1 MEHRLQPEAVLR
13 AAARRGWIALADAV
27 RLSTSM
33 PAGSHDSLALSLRQ
47 AGAASV
53 ADHLPDLLPPDGHPG
68 FGRWRPLARLG
79 GGSMGA
85 VWLAAQ
91 DEGPLVVVKTALITG
106 RAPLLDHEAA
116 GSVWTG
122 GAVEPERHSPEAE
135 LALRFARE
143 ARITA
148 GMDHPRIVPCLD
160 GGVAEDGT
168 RYLVLAWVQTGDL
181 SAMLKRDGPLRPVC
195 ALAIADQIAD
205 ALDHA
210 HGRGVVHRDLKA
222 ANVFVHEDGSVLLG
236 DFGLAR
242 PTSAG
247 ATRLT
252 MAGVAVGTPTAMAPE
267 QIEGRG
273 AIDGRTDLYALGCLL
288 CECMTGKPAF
298 SGRSAEVMHAHR
310 TTAPPDLDALVP
322 GLPPGTAAL
331 AARLMA
337 KSPEDRPADARQ
349 VRALLAPILRA
360 CGGES
365 GRPEH
370 LRIAV
375 ANPSETA
382 GESVPNAILLLG
394 EHEEPA
400 IVLWAGNRIV
410 LGKQRGPGTDLV
422 VRDYPEEEHRNR
434 IAKIS
439 RHHAVITIDAAG
451 AASIEDLGSAN
462 GTFVAGERLPAR
474 STRPLPSGS
483 EIGLAG
489 VTSLRVRTTPDRAMV
504 LERGGNRSSLTYALV
519 SGRFSL
525 GASGSD
531 LPVPGASR
539 RAELAWTPDGWLV
552 DGIPSSCIDLGFK
565 KLEIRPLA
573 DWL

>member
-1 MEHRLQPEAVLR
+1 MEHRLLIEAVLR
-13 AAARRGWIALADAV
+13 AAARRGWIAIADAD
-27 RLSTSM
+27 RLSASM
-33 PAGSHDSLALSLRQ
+33 APCARGTLAPALRQ
-47 AGAASV
+47 AGAGSV

-91 DEGPLVVVKTALITG
+91 DEGPLVVVKTALIAG
-106 RAPLLDHEAA
+106 RAPLLDQDAA

-122 GAVEPERHSPEAE
+122 GAVERERPSPAAE
-135 LALRFARE
+135 LTLRFARE

-160 GGVAEDGT
+160 GGVAGDGT
-168 RYLVLAWVQTGDL
+168 RYLVLAWVPAGDL
-181 SAMLKRDGPLRPVC
+181 SAALKRDGPLRPVC

-267 QIEGRG
+267 QIEGRE
-273 AIDGRTDLYALGCLL
+273 AIDGRADLYALGCLL
-288 CECMTGKPAF
+288 CECLTGRPAF
-298 SGRSAEVMHAHR
+298 LGRSAEVMHAHR
-310 TTAPPDLDALVP
+310 TATAPDLDTLVP
-322 GLPPGTAAL
+322 GLPAGTAAL

-337 KSPEDRPADARQ
+337 KRPEDRPADAAQ
-349 VRALLAPILRA
+349 VRALLAPLLRA
-360 CGGES
+360 CGGAPGQPERLRMAIVPQVAIAAS
-365 GRPEH
+365 GPD
-370 LRIAV
+370 
-375 ANPSETA
+375 
-382 GESVPNAILLLG
+382 AIVLLG

-400 IVLWAGNRIV
+400 IVLWGGNRIV

-422 VRDYPEEEHRNR
+422 VRDYPEEEHRSR
-434 IAKIS
+434 IAKVSRQHVAIS
-439 RHHAVITIDAAG
+439 IDASG

-462 GTFVAGERLPAR
+462 GTFVAGERLPTR
-474 STRPLPSGS
+474 SARPLPSGS

-489 VTSLRVRTTPDRAMV
+489 ATSLRVRSTPGNALV
-504 LERGGNRSSLTYALV
+504 LERGANRPGLVYALV
-519 SGRFSL
+519 PGQLSL
-525 GASGSD
+525 GPAGSD
-531 LPVPGASR
+531 LPLTGATR
-539 RAELAWTPDGWLV
+539 RADLAWTSDGWLV
-552 DGIPSSCIDLGFK
+552 DGVSSSRIDLGA
-565 KLEIRPLA
+565 LMLRIQPLGG
-573 DWL
+573 WL